1 MEEFLAKLQAFDKRD
16 VTTIKNRSQYKGK
29 WYLTDGSPEDP
40 YQDVQELILLANEH
54 LVKNDGRC
62 HWINHERLKAHGF
75 SVTCGEKDSF
85 GWLTGCVHTKHG
97 IFVYG

>member
-40 YQDVQELILLANEH
+40 YQDVQELI
-54 LVKNDGRC
+54 
-62 HWINHERLKAHGF
+62 
-75 SVTCGEKDSF
+75 
-85 GWLTGCVHTKHG
+85 
-97 IFVYG
+97 

>member
-29 WYLTDGSPEDP
+29 WYLTDGSQEDP

-97 IFVYG
+97 IIVYG